1 MEQGGLDEPMEES
14 RQLTPEGD
22 EVPLE
27 GEAGLDDDVEEAEEE
42 LDSLQNQAGER
53 SSCSKNAGGRSTFVV
68 SILPEQEYKNLKSGR
83 LLEWGGRGGRS
94 FIKVGAI

>member
-1 MEQGGLDEPMEES
+1 MEGGEVAWDVGGLLGVEQDGVNDEPMEES
-14 RQLTPEGD
+14 IQLTPGGD

-53 SSCSKNAGGRSTFVV
+53 SSCSKNAGGRRTLVV
-68 SILPEQEYKNLKSGR
+68 SILPKQECKNLKSGR
-83 LLEWGGRGGRS
+83 L
-94 FIKVGAI
+94 

>member
-27 GEAGLDDDVEEAEEE
+27 GEAGLDDDVEETEEE

-53 SSCSKNAGGRSTFVV
+53 SSCSKNAGGRSTLVV
-68 SILPEQEYKNLKSGR
+68 SILPKQECKNLKIR
-83 LLEWGGRGGRS
+83 KTLEWRGTGGRP
-94 FIKVGAI
+94 FI